1 MVTTLDQRWD
11 IAAHPVD
18 DALSLRLLREY
29 IDEMASRYYGR
40 QATAAEIDAA
50 LAEDPSDD
58 LAPPSGAFLVAR
70 RGGEAV
76 GCVAM
81 RLLSPEIGEI
91 KRMYVAREV
100 RGLGCGGRL
109 LAAVQ
114 AHARTLG
121 VRRLRLDTRHD
132 LVEARALYAKHGF
145 VEIPA
150 YAERLY
156 ADHWFEKLLHDQ
168 P

>member
-1 MVTTLDQRWD
+1 MNPLDHRWD
-11 IAAHPVD
+11 IAAAPVGD
-18 DALSLRLLREY
+18 ETSVRLLRTY

-40 QATAAEIDAA
+40 PATPAEVDSA

-58 LAPPSGAFLVAR
+58 LTPPDGVFLVAR
-70 RGGEAV
+70 RDGEAV

-109 LAAVQ
+109 LAAVE

-121 VRRLRLDTRHD
+121 ARRLRLDTRHD
-132 LVEARALYAKHGF
+132 LVEARALYAKHGYA
-145 VEIPA
+145 EIPP
-150 YAERLY
+150 YAERRY
-156 ADHWFEKLLHDQ
+156 ADHWFEKIL
-168 P
+168 PGG